1 MTKQNA
7 CSEMVVVANRLPVR
21 AEITKAGTQ
30 WVSSPGGLVAAVA
43 PTLSRIK
50 NASWVGWSGLAN
62 GAETP
67 FEHNGVRLVPV
78 RLQQQEIERFYEGF
92 SNGCLWPLYHDSIE
106 APGFHRIWW
115 DSYVNVNRK
124 FADAAAEVAA
134 PGATVWVHDYQLQLV
149 PRMLRELRPDLRIGF
164 FLHIPFPA
172 RELFLRI
179 PWRRQI
185 VEGMLGADV
194 IGFQTS
200 VTSHNF
206 RYVAPRVCRATSS
219 GKMLNHEGRSILV
232 GTFPI
237 GIDADLNAEVAKSP
251 ETASRVEEYREL
263 LGNPRKVI
271 LGVDRLDYT
280 KGIALRL
287 QAVREL
293 FDEGRLDPEDTVVV
307 QIAEPSRGNVP
318 GYQTVQA
325 EVERLAGGINGDY
338 SSFGNRVIYYQHQ
351 TLPFRDLVA
360 LYRLADVMLVTPFR
374 DGMNLVAKEYVASRT
389 DHTGA
394 LVLSEF
400 AGAAVELRQA
410 ILVNPYD
417 IEDVKDA
424 IETAVNLPVSEQR
437 RRMASMGRSVSKNSA
452 SAWADSFLG
461 ALAQFGAGS
470 ALKADS
476 PAQIAR
482 V

>member
-1 MTKQNA
+1 MTEQNA

-21 AEITKAGTQ
+21 AEITKAGTR

-43 PTLSRIK
+43 PALSRMK
-50 NASWVGWSGLAN
+50 HASWVGWSGLAN
-62 GAETP
+62 GAVTP

-92 SNGCLWPLYHDSIE
+92 SNACLWPLYHDSIE

-124 FADAAAEVAA
+124 FAEAAAQAAA

-200 VTSHNF
+200 VTAHNF
-206 RYVAPRVCRATSS
+206 RYVAPRVSRATSS
-219 GKMLNHEGRSILV
+219 GKVLNHEGRSILV

-237 GIDADLNAEVAKSP
+237 GIDADRNAEMAKST

-263 LGNPRKVI
+263 LGNPRKVL

-293 FDEGRLDPEDTVVV
+293 FDEGRLDPADTAVV

-338 SSFGNRVIYYQHQ
+338 SSFGTGVINYQHQ

-424 IETAVNLPVSEQR
+424 IETAVNLPVPEQR
-437 RRMASMGRSVSKNSA
+437 RRMIAMGKSVHRNSA
-452 SAWADSFLG
+452 TAWAESFLA

-470 ALKADS
+470 VVS
-476 PAQIAR
+476 PAAR

>member
-1 MTKQNA
+1 MAENAA

-21 AEITKAGTQ
+21 AETVRGGTH

-43 PTLSRIK
+43 PVLAK
-50 NASWVGWSGLAN
+50 MKHASWVGWSGLAN
-62 GAETP
+62 GAATP
-67 FEHNGVRLVPV
+67 FEHNGVRLIPV
-78 RLQQQEIERFYEGF
+78 RINQTEIERFYEGF
-92 SNGCLWPLYHDSIE
+92 SNACLWPLYHDSIE

-115 DSYVNVNRK
+115 DAYVNVNQN
-124 FADAAAEVAA
+124 FANETALAAAQ
-134 PGATVWVHDYQLQLV
+134 GATVWVHDYQLQLV
-149 PRMLRELRPDLRIGF
+149 PKMLRELRPDLRIGF

-200 VTSHNF
+200 VTAHNF
-206 RYVAPRVCRATSS
+206 RYVAPRVSRATVS
-219 GKMLNHEGRSILV
+219 GKVLTHDGRTILV
-232 GTFPI
+232 DTFPI
-237 GIDADLNAEVAKSP
+237 GIDAERNAEVAKSP
-251 ETASRVEEYREL
+251 ETARRVEEYRAL
-263 LGNPRKVI
+263 LGNPKNVL

-287 QAVREL
+287 QAIREL
-293 FDEGRLDPEDTVVV
+293 LDEGRLDPEETAVV

-338 SSFGNRVIYYQHQ
+338 SNFGNRVISYQHK

-389 DHTGA
+389 DHTGT

-400 AGAAVELRQA
+400 AGAAIELRQA

-417 IEDVKDA
+417 IEDVKGA

-437 RRMASMGRSVSKNSA
+437 RRMSAMGRSVTKNSA
-452 SAWADSFLG
+452 TAWADSFLG
-461 ALAQFGAGS
+461 AMAQFGARATVVANES
-470 ALKADS
+470 A
-476 PAQIAR
+476 
-482 V
+482 

>member
-1 MTKQNA
+1 MTEKAA

-21 AEITKAGTQ
+21 AETVNGETR

-43 PTLSRIK
+43 PALSRMK
-50 NASWVGWSGLAN
+50 HASWVGWSGLAN
-62 GAETP
+62 GAVAP

-78 RLQQQEIERFYEGF
+78 RLEQMEIERFYEGF
-92 SNGCLWPLYHDSIE
+92 SNACLWPLYHDSIE

-115 DSYVNVNRK
+115 DAYVNVNQK
-124 FADAAAEVAA
+124 FANETALVAA

-172 RELFLRI
+172 RELFLRV

-200 VTSHNF
+200 VTAHNF
-206 RYVAPRVCRATSS
+206 RYVAPRVSRATVS
-219 GKMLNHEGRSILV
+219 GKVLTHEGRSILV
-232 GTFPI
+232 DTFPI
-237 GIDADLNAEVAKSP
+237 GIDAERNTEVAKSP
-251 ETASRVEEYREL
+251 ETARRVEEYREL
-263 LGNPRKVI
+263 LGNPKKVL

-287 QAVREL
+287 QAIREL
-293 FDEGRLDPEDTVVV
+293 LDEGRLDPGETAVV

-338 SSFGNRVIYYQHQ
+338 SSFGNGVIHYQHQ

-389 DHTGA
+389 EHTGV

-437 RRMASMGRSVSKNSA
+437 RRMGVMGRSVNKHSA
-452 SAWADSFLG
+452 SAWAESFLE
-461 ALAQFGAGS
+461 AMAHFGARS
-470 ALKADS
+470 AVSADVR
-476 PAQIAR
+476 A
-482 V
+482 

>member
-1 MTKQNA
+1 
-7 CSEMVVVANRLPVR
+7 
-21 AEITKAGTQ
+21 
-30 WVSSPGGLVAAVA
+30 VS
-43 PTLSRIK
+43 
-50 NASWVGWSGLAN
+50 
-62 GAETP
+62 
-67 FEHNGVRLVPV
+67 
-78 RLQQQEIERFYEGF
+78 
-92 SNGCLWPLYHDSIE
+92 
-106 APGFHRIWW
+106 
-115 DSYVNVNRK
+115 
-124 FADAAAEVAA
+124 
-134 PGATVWVHDYQLQLV
+134 
-149 PRMLRELRPDLRIGF
+149 
-164 FLHIPFPA
+164 
-172 RELFLRI
+172 
-179 PWRRQI
+179 
-185 VEGMLGADV
+185 
-194 IGFQTS
+194 
-200 VTSHNF
+200 
-206 RYVAPRVCRATSS
+206 RATSS
-219 GKMLNHEGRSILV
+219 GKILNHEGRSILV

-237 GIDADLNAEVAKSP
+237 GIDAERNAETAKSV
-251 ETASRVEEYREL
+251 ETAARVEEYREL
-263 LGNPRKVI
+263 LGNPKKVL

-293 FDEGRLDPEDTVVV
+293 LDEGRLNPEDTAVV

-338 SSFGNRVIYYQHQ
+338 SSFGNGVINYQHQ

-424 IETAVNLPVSEQR
+424 IETAVNLPVAEQR
-437 RRMASMGRSVSKNSA
+437 RRMIAMGKSVHRNSA
-452 SAWADSFLG
+452 TAWAESFLA

-470 ALKADS
+470 AVG
-476 PAQIAR
+476 PAVR
-482 V
+482 T